1 MRYLLLA
8 TVAATAL
15 TAGSAFAADL
25 PKRSAAP
32 AFTAPAPLAT
42 SWSGF
47 YVGVQAGGAW
57 DTVSQTSFSAPAL
70 AGVGTGIA
78 DITGSGI
85 LAGGYAGYNM
95 QFGQVVVGLE
105 GDVEFSTLRGSTVYA
120 AGTRR
125 YAETNRES
133 IRARLGYSV
142 DRALFYVTGG
152 VAFTNGNLRDTN
164 ALTANSYSVSRTGWT
179 LGAGLEYA
187 IDKNWSARAEYRY
200 TDFGRQNLSAFNATD
215 PFVGTSLRSRIT
227 DSAVRIGIS
236 YRFGGPAGGA
246 VVAKY

>member
-1 MRYLLLA
+1 MRHLLLA
-8 TVAATAL
+8 SVAATAL

-25 PKRSAAP
+25 PKRTSAP
-32 AFTAPAPLAT
+32 TFTAPAPLAM

-57 DTVSQTSFSAPAL
+57 DNVSQTSFAAPAL
-70 AGVGTGIA
+70 AGAGTGIA
-78 DITGSGI
+78 DISGSGI
-85 LAGGYAGYNM
+85 LAGGHAGYNM

-105 GDVEFSTLRGSTVYA
+105 GDVEFSNLRGSTVYA

-133 IRARLGYSV
+133 IRARLGYAA
-142 DRALFYVTGG
+142 DKALFYVTGG
-152 VAFTNGNLRDTN
+152 VAFTNGNLRNTN

-179 LGAGLEYA
+179 LGAGIEYA

-200 TDFGRQNLSAFNATD
+200 SDFGRQSISAFNAND
-215 PFVGTSLRSRIT
+215 PFVGTSLKSHIT
-227 DSAVRIGIS
+227 DSAVRLGVS